1 MSDIKLP
8 DVMGALFVSAR
19 FKAYREGSRCVV
31 YRTWNTTATDKK
43 GIRTVT
49 PHIEKFNLSDW
60 NPKNKS
66 EQNVKAKIA
75 EMLADL
81 NGLCNPVIK

>member
-1 MSDIKLP
+1 MSDPQLP
-8 DVMGALFVSAR
+8 NLMGALFVSAR
-19 FKAYREGSRCVV
+19 FKAFREAGRCVV

-43 GIRTVT
+43 GVRTVT
-49 PHIEKFNLSDW
+49 SHIEKFKLSGW

-66 EQNVKAKIA
+66 EQNVKAKITD
-75 EMLADL
+75 MLADL